1 MTGEALQIAVKR
13 REAKSKGEK
22 ERYLAAAA
30 ASLIGKQI
38 FAPKQEVVAECLSKV
53 GWEERLREEL
63 VCSLQ
68 VAPEG
73 SQFAVCARWHLFTA
87 LSYRISSRSNM
98 L

>member
-1 MTGEALQIAVKR
+1 MAEPGGLPSMGSHGVGHDG
-13 REAKSKGEK
+13 SN
-22 ERYLAAAA
+22 LAAAA

-68 VAPEG
+68 AAPEG